1 MKHYQNP
8 FRTLSKP
15 EWCLWIGSL
24 LAVAA
29 GFLSIGERDLLTLAA
44 SLIGVTALIFVAK
57 GDPLGQMLTVVFA
70 VLYSLISLTFQYYGE
85 MITYLGMTAPIAV
98 LSTITWFRHPHK
110 KGENEVQVA
119 VVAPTQWLLLIL
131 STAAVTFVFYF
142 ILKAFHTSNLA
153 ISTVSIATSFL
164 ASALTLMRSPL
175 YGLGYGAND
184 IVLVIM
190 WIMATAENPAYLPMV
205 ICFAVFLANDCYG
218 FWNWQKMKKR
228 QALPCSARPDGQNAG
243 LDPDA
248 G

>member
-1 MKHYQNP
+1 
-8 FRTLSKP
+8 
-15 EWCLWIGSL
+15 
-24 LAVAA
+24 
-29 GFLSIGERDLLTLAA
+29 
-44 SLIGVTALIFVAK
+44 
-57 GDPLGQMLTVVFA
+57 MLTVVFA

-164 ASALTLMRSPL
+164 ASALTLMRSPAVRSGIRRKRYCSGDYVDHGDGRKSCL
-175 YGLGYGAND
+175 SADGDL
-184 IVLVIM
+184 LCRLPRQRLLRLLEL
-190 WIMATAENPAYLPMV
+190 AENEKTA
-205 ICFAVFLANDCYG
+205 G
-218 FWNWQKMKKR
+218 S
-228 QALPCSARPDGQNAG
+228 PCSARPDGQNAG
-243 LDPDA
+243 IDPDA